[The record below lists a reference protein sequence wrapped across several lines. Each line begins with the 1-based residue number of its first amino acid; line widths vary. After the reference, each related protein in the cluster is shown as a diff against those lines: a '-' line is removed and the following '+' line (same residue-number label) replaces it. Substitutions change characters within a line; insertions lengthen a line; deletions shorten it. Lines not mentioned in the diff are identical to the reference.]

1 MGTIFLHTLRE
12 SMNRRF
18 GLALL
23 VAPALI
29 VAMVLWWVRFKTQP
43 GGVVMANVGTHAV
56 GRAATFVPSMCG
68 NLLQMSNSVM
78 LFLAIFAT
86 APLLTAFLEKG
97 WIELLLSKGVARWK
111 ILLGRYAGALVLFL
125 ATLLVLDLIPA
136 LYFWA
141 RAGVA
146 PGRFSVALLFVLLSF
161 ATVLATMALGA
172 VLHGHAALPIMV
184 AFLQVMVSAVLADR
198 KRMYAVITAKWAQ
211 WLLDWAYRILPKNH
225 ELAQLGASYLRSGT
239 INEWGFVW
247 TSALFMAGTL
257 GLAFWWFYRKS
268 Y

>member
-12 SMNRRF
+12 SINRRF

-29 VAMVLWWVRFKTQP
+29 AAMVLWWVRFKTQP
-43 GGVVMANVGTHAV
+43 GGLITAYVGKHSE
-56 GRAATFVPSMCG
+56 GNAATFVPSMCG

-86 APLLTAFLEKG
+86 APLLTAFLGKG

-125 ATLLVLDLIPA
+125 GTLLVLDLIPA

-141 RAGVA
+141 LAGVA
-146 PGRFSVALLFVLLSF
+146 PGHFCLALLFVLLSF
-161 ATVLATMALGA
+161 ATVLATMALAA
-172 VLHGHAALPIMV
+172 VLHGHPALPIMV

-198 KRMYAVITAKWAQ
+198 KRLYAVITAKWAQ

-225 ELAQLGASYLRSGT
+225 ELALLGASYLRSGSVNDWWT
-239 INEWGFVW
+239 VW